1 MPPNN
6 QPPTPNGTAV
16 EEKTPQEKK
25 DTPTEL
31 EIKAE
36 KPESQTNTGLPV
48 GPSALERMAI
58 AAIPY
63 PNFRNFDRMR
73 RPEDQVK
80 SDELSKELRR
90 TT

>member
-31 EIKAE
+31 EIRTE
-36 KPESQTNTGLPV
+36 KPESRTVGLPV
-48 GPSALERMAI
+48 VASELDKMAI

-80 SDELSKELRR
+80 SDELSEELRR